1 MKNLI
6 HGGKEGA
13 EVSRRAAK
21 GSSAAA
27 AGGGL
32 SWLPGSFAQQ
42 PVIKQMKTL
51 GGIFVLLLLGI
62 AILVVFNN
70 RSSTHG
76 TAYVAAS
83 GEMRM
88 LSQRL
93 AKASTLALQGNP
105 VAFAQLKDS

>member
-1 MKNLI
+1 MAVSLKNLI

-76 TAYVAAS
+76 TAFVAAS

-93 AKASTLALQGNP
+93 AKASTWPCRAIRWPSRN
-105 VAFAQLKDS
+105 